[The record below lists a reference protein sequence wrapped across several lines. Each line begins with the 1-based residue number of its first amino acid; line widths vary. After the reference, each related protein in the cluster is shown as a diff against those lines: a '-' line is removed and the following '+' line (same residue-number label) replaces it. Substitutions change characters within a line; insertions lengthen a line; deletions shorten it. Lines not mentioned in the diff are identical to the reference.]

1 MVKIHWKYN
10 YGVGKNLGNIFR
22 FVYDLIAINNGNKFE
37 NHYNETYP
45 PKEILK
51 KENTSHT
58 KTAFLDLHLYINE
71 DQMQTYLYR

>member
-1 MVKIHWKYN
+1 MN
-10 YGVGKNLGNIFR
+10 
-22 FVYDLIAINNGNKFE
+22 DGNKFE